1 MIHKK
6 RLETTPVQHIRDL
19 IESVEDGKLTV
30 TYYGPIEPPLTRKYN
45 VSCTAADADKFISK
59 YEALASALE
68 AIGKVHEKI
77 DSGVKAED
85 VLTPEQI
92 DVWNRYICDFD
103 ETFDA
108 GEHNLDELY
117 VRREDGDELSD
128 EEHEV
133 LERHYEWFEEQC
145 LKRFPKRAYPSKFL
159 VNRAQRYEYFISQN
173 APKCVI
179 DEEGRRLAEEII
191 LYYSVK
197 SKFTF

>member
-1 MIHKK
+1 MIDEK
-6 RLETTPVQHIRDL
+6 RIKTTPVQHIRNL
-19 IESVEDGKLTV
+19 INSITNEKLII
-30 TYYGPIEPPLTRKYN
+30 TYYDPIDPTYTRTYD
-45 VSCTAADADKFISK
+45 VSSTAADTEKFVST
-59 YEALASALE
+59 YEALVSALE
-68 AIGKVHEKI
+68 AIGQVHEKL
-77 DSGVKAED
+77 DSGVKADD
-85 VLTPEQI
+85 VLTPAQI

-108 GEHNLDELY
+108 SEHNLDELY

-179 DEEGRRLAEEII
+179 DEEGRRLAEEMI
-191 LYYSVK
+191 LYYAVK
-197 SKFTF
+197 

>member
-1 MIHKK
+1 MIDEK
-6 RLETTPVQHIRDL
+6 RMNTTPVQHIRNL
-19 IESVEDGKLTV
+19 MNSIMNEKLTI
-30 TYYGPIEPPLTRKYN
+30 TYYDPIDPTYTRTYD
-45 VSCTAADADKFISK
+45 VSSTADDVEEFVSK
-59 YEALASALE
+59 YETLASALE
-68 AIGKVHEKI
+68 AIGQVHDKLA
-77 DSGVKAED
+77 SGIEAED

-103 ETFDA
+103 EIFDA

-128 EEHEV
+128 EEYEV

-179 DEEGRRLAEEII
+179 DEEGRRLAEEMI
-191 LYYSVK
+191 LYYAAK
-197 SKFTF
+197 

>member
-1 MIHKK
+1 MIDEK
-6 RLETTPVQHIRDL
+6 RMNTTPVQHICNLMNSITD
-19 IESVEDGKLTV
+19 EKLTI
-30 TYYGPIEPPLTRKYN
+30 TYYDPIDPTYTRTYD
-45 VSCTAADADKFISK
+45 VSSTVADTEKFVST
-59 YEALASALE
+59 YEALVSALE
-68 AIGKVHEKI
+68 AIGQVHEKL
-77 DSGVKAED
+77 DSGLKADD
-85 VLTPEQI
+85 VLTPAQI

-128 EEHEV
+128 EEHDV

-179 DEEGRRLAEEII
+179 DEEGRRLAEEMI
-191 LYYSVK
+191 LYYAVK
-197 SKFTF
+197 